1 MGSKRF
7 IIKSSDCKIQVFLF
21 LVQLLKRKCDL
32 EKPHNHR
39 IYNKN
44 TIDFK
49 LESSDFNGVFIWW
62 RRGELNP
69 CPKMRMRD
77 LLRAQS
83 VVFIPRSPA
92 SNDKG
97 RSRVASYLH
106 LTLKA
111 LDNGVPCNYDAG
123 KPLLQA
129 ARPQL
134 SGYRLSIISSVYIYA
149 RLFNVVTGTTA
160 RLSRHRHPRR
170 NQYAPIFNCPRRHKN
185 SLRGSIIITYF
196 PAARYCLFFPTQS
209 S

>member
-1 MGSKRF
+1 MTLSF
-7 IIKSSDCKIQVFLF
+7 
-21 LVQLLKRKCDL
+21 
-32 EKPHNHR
+32 
-39 IYNKN
+39 Y
-44 TIDFK
+44 
-49 LESSDFNGVFIWW
+49 FNQSAALCSFWW

-129 ARPQL
+129 ARA
-134 SGYRLSIISSVYIYA
+134 G
-149 RLFNVVTGTTA
+149 G
-160 RLSRHRHPRR
+160 SR
-170 NQYAPIFNCPRRHKN
+170 N
-185 SLRGSIIITYF
+185 
-196 PAARYCLFFPTQS
+196 
-209 S
+209 